1 MTKTDPYDNKT
12 HRRIDLALV
21 VFTLLLIAFMLR
33 LSAHSRTSIDQT
45 RRTDILLAVASHAP
59 ETSAGH

>member
-1 MTKTDPYDNKT
+1 
-12 HRRIDLALV
+12 
-21 VFTLLLIAFMLR
+21 LLIAFMLR
-33 LSAHSRTSIDQT
+33 LSVHSRTSIDQT